1 MLNNKKLRILSG
13 IQPSG
18 ALHLG
23 NYFGMM
29 SRMIHYQNQHELF
42 CFIANYHALTTLPK
56 KEELAENTFNAVCDF
71 LALGIDP
78 DKATFWVQSDVPQ
91 VTELTRILSSLTNVG
106 LMERATSYKD
116 KISQGI
122 NPNVGLFSYPV
133 LMAADILCFDA
144 EIDPV
149 GKDQKQHLEIA
160 RDIVLRFNNLFGE
173 TLVLPEPEIDLGIQL
188 VPGVDGRK
196 MSKSYRN
203 TIPIFAD
210 EKNIRKQVMS
220 ILTDNTP
227 IDEPKDKNSPLFQIY
242 SLFLDDNKKNELEQ
256 RYDGKGVRYGEI
268 KIELY
273 ETMMNYFEPFR
284 EKRNFYL
291 RNKEKVREILHS
303 GAGKARQVAEN
314 ILDRV
319 RSSIGIYY

>member
-1 MLNNKKLRILSG
+1 
-13 IQPSG
+13 
-18 ALHLG
+18 
-23 NYFGMM
+23 
-29 SRMIHYQNQHELF
+29 
-42 CFIANYHALTTLPK
+42 
-56 KEELAENTFNAVCDF
+56 
-71 LALGIDP
+71 
-78 DKATFWVQSDVPQ
+78 
-91 VTELTRILSSLTNVG
+91 
-106 LMERATSYKD
+106 
-116 KISQGI
+116 
-122 NPNVGLFSYPV
+122 
-133 LMAADILCFDA
+133 
-144 EIDPV
+144 
-149 GKDQKQHLEIA
+149 
-160 RDIVLRFNNLFGE
+160 
-173 TLVLPEPEIDLGIQL
+173 
-188 VPGVDGRK
+188 